1 MSKYIT
7 LDQIK
12 EAREKLQRVIVPTP
26 LLYSKTFSNMT
37 GADELYLKP
46 ECFQK
51 SGSFKFRGAYNKITS
66 LTPEQRKKGV
76 IAFSAGN
83 HGSGTAYA
91 AKVSGAKCTIVMPE
105 NAVKVKV
112 DAVKGYGADVLLYG
126 RLSFELAAKCMELFD
141 QYGYTMIHPFD
152 DPYTIAGQGTIGLE
166 IFDELQDVDVVIT
179 GTSGGGLL
187 SGVACA
193 LKCLNPDIRVYGVN
207 AEGAQAMR
215 LSLSEGKPT
224 PWPEINTIADGLTA
238 AQPGN
243 LNFEHVKK
251 YADDVVVVS
260 DEEIKDAM
268 VLLAERAKLVA
279 EPAGAAPMAALLSN
293 KINVKGKKVVAVVS
307 GGNVDLS
314 LLAKIITER
323 K

>member
-1 MSKYIT
+1 MSEYVSLT
-7 LDQIK
+7 QIK
-12 EAREKLQRVIVPTP
+12 EAKEKLQSIIVPTP
-26 LLYSKTFSNMT
+26 LLYSKTFSHMT

-46 ECFQK
+46 ECLQK
-51 SGSFKFRGAYNKITS
+51 SGSFKVRGAYNKITS
-66 LTPEQRKKGV
+66 LTEEQRKKGV
-76 IAFSAGN
+76 VAFSAGN

-91 AKVSGAKCTIVMPE
+91 AKVSGTKCTIIMPKS
-105 NAVKVKV
+105 AVKVKV
-112 DAVKGYGADVLLYG
+112 DAVKDYGADVLLHG
-126 RLSFELAAKCMELFD
+126 KISFELASKAKELSE
-141 QYGYTMIHPFD
+141 QYGYTLIHPFD

-166 IFDELQDVDVVIT
+166 IFEELPDVDVVVT

-193 LKCLNPDIRVYGVN
+193 LKHLNPNIKIYGVN

-215 LSLSEGKPT
+215 LSLVNDKPT

-243 LNFEHVKK
+243 ISFKHVKR

-260 DEEIKDAM
+260 DEEIKKAM
-268 VLLAERAKLVA
+268 MLMAERAKLVA
-279 EPAGAAPMAALLSN
+279 EPAGAAALAALLFN
-293 KINVKGKKVVAVVS
+293 KIDVKGKKVVAMVS

-314 LLAKIITER
+314 LFAEIISQKR
-323 K
+323 